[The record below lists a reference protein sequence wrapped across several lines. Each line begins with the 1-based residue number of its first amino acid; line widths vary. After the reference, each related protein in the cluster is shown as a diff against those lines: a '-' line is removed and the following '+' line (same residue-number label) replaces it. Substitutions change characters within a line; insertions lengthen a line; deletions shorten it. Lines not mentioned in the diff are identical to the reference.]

1 MMTGSGA
8 PAAGAHASPRW
19 SPSGETVLIAVL
31 SAVVLLLAVI
41 PAVRLAAVGL
51 MPEGSFELTALT
63 RVLAAPATWTALEHT
78 LATAAAGTVI
88 SLLLGGGAALL
99 VSLTDIR
106 FRGAMVFAFMLP
118 LMIPA
123 QVVAIAWIELC
134 GPASPLLRPLG
145 LAPPAGTPHPL
156 YGFGGISLLLGVEHA
171 PLVFLAL
178 RAGLRS
184 LPREALEAAQ
194 AAGAGPWRRLATI
207 ILPMSLPAVTAG
219 AALAFVSCIGNFGTP
234 ALLGIPG
241 GYNVLTVLIY
251 QKLAGFGPRVL
262 PEVAALSLLLGI
274 AAAIG
279 VAAQEAI
286 NRRANART
294 LSTGARLAP
303 VPLGRWRLPTEAAAW
318 LLIGLLVVMPL
329 AALLATSLVGAY
341 GVPLGWGTAT
351 LDNYRYV
358 LFQHA
363 ATARAFR
370 NSFGLAAASAVLL
383 APVSIGLAYLVT
395 RYSQDRI
402 VRFLNRVAELPYAVP
417 GTVLSIA
424 CILVFLKPLPLL
436 GITLYDTPWI
446 ILFAY
451 VARFFTLALRPAV
464 AGCLQTDPAYEEAAR
479 MSGAGF
485 ARRLLTI
492 VAPLV
497 APAASAGALLV
508 FLVAFNELTVSA
520 LLWSSGN
527 ETLGVVVFGLEQ
539 AGDNAPAAALAML
552 TVLVTLALMALAT
565 VAGRRLPEGVLPWR
579 V

>member
-1 MMTGSGA
+1 MF
-8 PAAGAHASPRW
+8 AALLG
-19 SPSGETVLIAVL
+19 T
-31 SAVVLLLAVI
+31 VVLLLAVV
-41 PAVRLAAVGL
+41 PAVRLAAAGL
-51 MPEGSFELTALT
+51 MPEGRVDLTALT
-63 RVLAAPATWTALEHT
+63 RVLAAPATWTALDHT
-78 LATAAAGTVI
+78 LATAAAGTAV
-88 SLLLGGGAALL
+88 SLLLGGSAALL
-99 VSLTDIR
+99 VSLTDVR

-123 QVVAIAWIELC
+123 QITAIAWIELC

-145 LAPPAGTPHPL
+145 LAPPPGTPHPL
-156 YGFGGISLLLGVEHA
+156 YGFGGISLLLGIEHA

-178 RAGLRS
+178 RAGLRT

-207 ILPMSLPAVTAG
+207 VLPMSLPAVTAG

-241 GYNVLTVLIY
+241 GYSVLTVLIY

-262 PEVAALSLLLGI
+262 PDVAALSLLLGVV
-274 AAAIG
+274 AAVG

-286 NRRANART
+286 NRRSNART
-294 LSTGARLAP
+294 TLTTGARIATA
-303 VPLGRWRLPTEAAAW
+303 PLGRWRLPAEAAAW

-329 AALLATSLVGAY
+329 AALLGTSLVGAY
-341 GVPLGWGTAT
+341 GVPLRWDTAT

-358 LFQHA
+358 LLQHA

-370 NSFGLAAASAVLL
+370 NSFGLAAASAALL
-383 APVSIGLAYLVT
+383 MPVSIGLAYLVT
-395 RYSQDRI
+395 RRRDR
-402 VRFLNRVAELPYAVP
+402 VTRFLNRAAELPYAVP

-436 GITLYDTPWI
+436 GMALYDTPWI

-451 VARFFTLALRPAV
+451 LARFLTLALRPAV

-492 VAPLV
+492 VTPLV
-497 APAASAGALLV
+497 APAAGAGALLV

-552 TVLVTLALMALAT
+552 AVLVTLTLMALAT
-565 VAGRRLPEGVLPWR
+565 AAGRRLPEGVLPWHA
-579 V
+579 